1 MVFIPRKLS
10 PTGKRQA
17 KYFPSKNQALKFVQE
32 FKEETREH
40 GRSGVSAQDR
50 EWIAFAR
57 NKLGNLS
64 LLPEVIRHWERTGAH
79 LEPMATEAA
88 VNTYFDAILPNY
100 KRVTR
105 YDVTSR
111 LGKFASHFGKKPLH
125 EIRPADV
132 EDFLG
137 TISAGGNRWSS
148 FKRLRP
154 FFKFAKRRN
163 WVSVNVTEE
172 IPAPKVEPPSREV
185 YSVSDFHSLLWMA
198 EGHYPD
204 LLPFIVLAG
213 YCFLRTA
220 ELVKTF
226 REDKVLRWQNI
237 LWDENPPVIHV
248 PNEIA
253 KSTRSAS
260 DERFIPLI
268 SAAVRWLSPI
278 RKDQGEVMP
287 MSSSRFWDLWA
298 ELTDLGGVPRIPN
311 GLRHSCISYSLA
323 ANPEHGVALTSQW
336 AGNSEVTIR
345 KHYRRLL
352 RQADGKMWFGLESA
366 VEWEPKDQSP

>member
-1 MVFIPRKLS
+1 LS
-10 PTGKRQA
+10 REAYRPSQRFLDGVHPAEDEPHGKKNREI
-17 KYFPSKNQALKFVQE
+17 FPSKNQALKFIQD
-32 FKEETREH
+32 FKREH
-40 GRSGVSAQDR
+40 DARGTSGVSAQDR

-88 VNTYFDAILPNY
+88 VQSYFDAVLPSY

-148 FKRLRP
+148 FKRIRP

-163 WVSVNVTEE
+163 WISTNVMEE
-172 IPAPKVEPPSREV
+172 IPAPKVERPSREV
-185 YSVSDFHSLLWMA
+185 YSVSDFHQMLWMA
-198 EGHYPD
+198 EGHYPP
-204 LLPFIVLAG
+204 LLPFVVLSG
-213 YCFLRTA
+213 YCFLRTS

-226 REDKVLRWQNI
+226 REDKVLRW
-237 LWDENPPVIHV
+237 ENVLSEIES
-248 PNEIA
+248 NEI
-253 KSTRSAS
+253 
-260 DERFIPLI
+260 IPL
-268 SAAVRWLSPI
+268 
-278 RKDQGEVMP
+278 KD
-287 MSSSRFWDLWA
+287 F
-298 ELTDLGGVPRIPN
+298 TF
-311 GLRHSCISYSLA
+311 
-323 ANPEHGVALTSQW
+323 
-336 AGNSEVTIR
+336 
-345 KHYRRLL
+345 LL
-352 RQADGKMWFGLESA
+352 
-366 VEWEPKDQSP
+366 